1 MSDQTPS
8 TVISVTQQ
16 GLDELREEL
25 AELIQVKLPKIIERV
40 SNAREQGDLS
50 ENADY
55 QSAKDEQSIVQ
66 ARIDEIEEILSKAKV
81 VKNRKQTN
89 TVAMGSK
96 VTVTKMGKVKKKLT
110 FTVVGEFE
118 SNPEEGKI
126 SSSSP
131 VGLALLGK
139 KKGEDI
145 VVKAPAGELHYHIEE
160 IQ

>member
-66 ARIDEIEEILSKAKV
+66 ARIDEIEEILS
-81 VKNRKQTN
+81 
-89 TVAMGSK
+89 
-96 VTVTKMGKVKKKLT
+96 TKMGKVKKKLT